1 MRFVT
6 TSDFTPEKPWDAID
20 LASLHTATVRLHWTD
35 REYVWHR
42 NDGIEVFAVV
52 AGEVDMHYR
61 DEHGDEHVRR
71 LSPGTVCVAE
81 VGDEH
86 KAVPVG
92 EASILVVEKAGS
104 I

>member
-1 MRFVT
+1 M
-6 TSDFTPEKPWDAID
+6 
-20 LASLHTATVRLHWTD
+20 
-35 REYVWHR
+35 
-42 NDGIEVFAVV
+42 V

-61 DEHGDEHVRR
+61 DAHGEEHVRR
-71 LSPGTVCVAE
+71 LSPGIVCVAE

-104 I
+104 V